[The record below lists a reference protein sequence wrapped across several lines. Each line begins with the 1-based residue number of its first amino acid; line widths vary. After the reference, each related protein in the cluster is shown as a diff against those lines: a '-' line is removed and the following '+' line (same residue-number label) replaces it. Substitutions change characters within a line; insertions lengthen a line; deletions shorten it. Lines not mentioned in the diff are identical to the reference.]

1 MKNILQAAK
10 MLTMMLVVLMMACA
24 PAKAQ
29 QALPYSYGFENNDL
43 TAEGWTMVDCHAQTG
58 ITTTTSYVA
67 NGTYAFTFHWITTPP
82 QYLISPELTGTATG
96 LVVEF
101 NYKSA
106 SSTWSET
113 FEVGYSTTDANVTS
127 FTWSTE
133 IEATSA
139 WTLYSNS
146 FPAGTKYVAVKCTS
160 NDAYYLCLD
169 DFTFEVPPTC
179 AKPTGLAYSNVTAH
193 TVDLNWTAGGTE
205 TEWTIDA
212 NGTLTTGVTTN
223 PYTLTGLTAGTEY
236 TVKVKANC
244 TDEDASDWSNTVSFT
259 TDPTCLAPTDL
270 EYTAL
275 QSTSVTLS
283 WTANNDETEWTLEV
297 NGEEMTGITENPYT
311 LNGLTPATAYTV
323 KVKAN
328 CSATDASAWSNT
340 VNFTTEC
347 VTVVVTEAEPFIENF
362 SNDGACWT
370 LNDYV
375 NGTTAWTIAT
385 TLSNNGAVSSLYDG
399 ACAKFYA
406 SNHTNVTK
414 LVSPVLDLSALGSS
428 ALLTFQMANAQWTG
442 DLNKMRVYYRTSSA
456 QDWVELAYYDEEHT
470 SWEEQMLILPN
481 VSASYQ
487 IAFEGIADYG
497 YAIFIDDV
505 TVAAAPACAAPS
517 LNAAENI
524 TATSATISWTAN
536 SGETEWTIE
545 LNGEEITG
553 ITENPYTFEDLDP
566 ATAYTLRIKAICSA
580 DDESDYSAPITF
592 ATSCVIVEVTNN
604 EPFVEDFN
612 TLTAGIPTCWDN
624 SEGTT
629 TNDSYK
635 WNYYA
640 TGATGA
646 GLRFNSYSNSNGL
659 TNMLKTPVLDVT
671 EVMNPML
678 SFNYKNPTGGDF
690 SVFVSTDG
698 GATYTTALA
707 TGLTGVSDWTL
718 MEIAL
723 DNLAA
728 TDQVVIVFAGTSNW
742 GNGDAYIYLDDV
754 RVGKTPTCLRP
765 TDVEVNNITTTSAE
779 ISWTDNNTTD
789 PQGWTIEV
797 NGTEVAASTN
807 PFTLD
812 NLTAATIYTVKV
824 KANCADDDESDWSD
838 EIVFAT
844 ECEVFVVT
852 SENPFHEGF
861 ENSGICWSIEQ
872 EDEADAWWIGEGSN
886 AYEGTHYAVAPYTP
900 DNVTRLVSPVL
911 DLTQLANPVLSY
923 QHFQAYYQSV
933 SLDVLT
939 VYYRTSET
947 SEWVLLADFADSSYT
962 AYAHEVHELPEASA
976 TYQISFLASSN
987 DGYNILLDDVNV
999 FDSVAEP
1006 CATPTNVAV
1015 NNNVVTW
1022 TGDAANY
1029 NVQVTV
1035 AGEVVIDTTVSTTTF
1050 TVEGL
1055 ENNTHA
1061 SVAVQAVCA
1070 EDDLSEWSEAVEFDY
1085 IIDGVNNYSISA
1097 NIYPNPTT
1105 GNVTVESDV
1114 INADIT
1120 VFDAFGK
1127 LMMTSKVATE
1137 RTELNFSE
1145 FAPGVYMVRIANDTA
1160 ISTIKVVKK

>member
-1 MKNILQAAK
+1 MKKLRLFI
-10 MLTMMLVVLMMACA
+10 MMLMAA
-24 PAKAQ
+24 MLPLAMQAQ
-29 QALPYSYGFENNDL
+29 VSLPYEYGFENNDL
-43 TAEGWTMVDCHAQTG
+43 TAEGWTMVDCDASSS
-58 ITTTTSYVA
+58 INNVA
-67 NGTYAFTFHWITTPP
+67 ANSGTYSFRFHWTTTPP
-82 QYLISPELTGTATG
+82 QYLISPELNGTDAG
-96 LVVEF
+96 VEVAF
-101 NYKSA
+101 YYKSN
-106 SSTWSET
+106 STTFTET
-113 FEVGYSTTDANVTS
+113 FMVGYSTTTNDIAS
-127 FTWSTE
+127 FTWGEE
-133 IEATSA
+133 IEEPTGN
-139 WTLYSNS
+139 WTLYDNN
-146 FPAGTKYVAVKCTS
+146 FPAGTKYIAIQCTS
-160 NDAYYLCLD
+160 DDQFYFYLD
-169 DFTFEVPPTC
+169 DFVFTAVGGCT
-179 AKPTGLAYSNVTAH
+179 KPTNLAYSNLTA
-193 TVDLNWTAGGTE
+193 TSVDLSWTAGG
-205 TEWTIDA
+205 
-212 NGTLTTGVTTN
+212 
-223 PYTLTGLTAGTEY
+223 
-236 TVKVKANC
+236 
-244 TDEDASDWSNTVSFT
+244 S
-259 TDPTCLAPTDL
+259 
-270 EYTAL
+270 
-275 QSTSVTLS
+275 
-283 WTANNDETEWTLEV
+283 ETEWTLEV
-297 NGEEMTGITENPYT
+297 NGTEMTGITTNPYT
-311 LNGLTPATAYTV
+311 LTVNPATNYTV

-328 CSATDASAWSNT
+328 CSATDASPWST
-340 VNFTTEC
+340 SVSFTTPC
-347 VTVVVTEAEPFIENF
+347 ATITVTETSPF
-362 SNDGACWT
+362 
-370 LNDYV
+370 
-375 NGTTAWTIAT
+375 
-385 TLSNNGAVSSLYDG
+385 
-399 ACAKFYA
+399 
-406 SNHTNVTK
+406 
-414 LVSPVLDLSALGSS
+414 
-428 ALLTFQMANAQWTG
+428 M
-442 DLNKMRVYYRTSSA
+442 
-456 QDWVELAYYDEEHT
+456 
-470 SWEEQMLILPN
+470 
-481 VSASYQ
+481 
-487 IAFEGIADYG
+487 
-497 YAIFIDDV
+497 
-505 TVAAAPACAAPS
+505 
-517 LNAAENI
+517 
-524 TATSATISWTAN
+524 
-536 SGETEWTIE
+536 
-545 LNGEEITG
+545 
-553 ITENPYTFEDLDP
+553 
-566 ATAYTLRIKAICSA
+566 
-580 DDESDYSAPITF
+580 
-592 ATSCVIVEVTNN
+592 
-604 EPFVEDFN
+604 EDFN
-612 TLTAGIPTCWDN
+612 TLTAGIPNCWDN
-624 SEGTT
+624 TDGTT
-629 TNDSYK
+629 TSSTSK
-635 WNYYA
+635 WSYYA
-640 TGATGA
+640 TGASGA
-646 GLRFNSYSNSNGL
+646 CVRFNSYFNSNGN
-659 TNMLKTPVLDVT
+659 TNMLKTPVLDITQLTNPCVT
-671 EVMNPML
+671 
-678 SFNYKNPTGGDF
+678 FNYKNPTGGDF

-707 TGLTGVSDWTL
+707 TGLTDMTDWSSLTL
-718 MEIAL
+718 MLSGL
-723 DNLAA
+723 DA
-728 TDQVVIVFAGTSNW
+728 TDNVVIVFQGTSNY
-742 GNGDAYIYLDDV
+742 GDGDAYIYLDDV
-754 RVGKTPTCLRP
+754 TVGEAPACVAPNGLAANNVTATSADIAWTANNGETEWTIEVNGTEMTGITENPYTLTTTANTEYTVRVKANCSATDESEWSGTYTFTTPCDAVATVEEDFETYTEGLPDCWTKLGAGTVEVQTSQPNSGSKSLKFSGVTGGNVVALPAIESYDGLYLTFSTKPESNSYANCGTFAVGYVTGDASTFQALETYNYNDTDFDGNVYAEMSVDVASVPANARLAFNHAANSTIYYWFVDDVNIAAAPTCLRP

-900 DNVTRLVSPVL
+900 GNVTRLVSPVL

-1015 NNNVVTW
+1015 NDNVVTW

-1035 AGEVVIDTTVSTTTF
+1035 AGEVVIDTTVATTTF

-1085 IIDGVNNYSISA
+1085 TNGINNYSLKA

-1105 GNVTVESDV
+1105 GNVTVESDA